1 MRVLDAGANSERF
14 IRAHLKIRHL
24 SLLTELGR
32 NCSIAQAAEAAGL
45 TQPAASKLLSE
56 LEYALGVSLF
66 ERLPRGVEA
75 TDYGRIMV
83 RRAGVAL
90 AAIDA
95 AYQEMTELVSGLRG
109 QVEIGAVLTPS
120 TRLVPLAVQRFKEQH
135 PFVNVSI
142 RVESSSHLLQLL
154 RAGQLDMMIG
164 RMLPGT
170 DHFSELKF
178 ETLQDEPHRLIVRAH
193 HPLLQR
199 RDLCLQDLANAAWIL
214 PASGSI
220 LRERLAALFLSQ
232 GVDLPVNAIETSAIP
247 VITGLLLHSDVI
259 IALPPET
266 VQHYL
271 DDGSLVEL
279 DFDLGLRMDAY
290 GIITRK
296 QHRLSPGAQA
306 MLEVLRQVEDR

>member
-1 MRVLDAGANSERF
+1 MKVVDAGANSERF

-32 NCSIAQAAEAAGL
+32 NCSIAQAAQAAGL
-45 TQPAASKLLSE
+45 TQPAASKLLGE
-56 LEYALGVSLF
+56 LEYALGVTLF

-83 RRAGVAL
+83 RRAGAAL
-90 AAIDA
+90 ATIDA
-95 AYQEMTELVSGLRG
+95 AYQEMSELVLGLRG
-109 QVEIGAVLTPS
+109 QVEIGAVMTPS
-120 TRLVPLAVQRFKEQH
+120 TRLVPLAVQRFKQLH
-135 PFVNVSI
+135 PLVNVAI
-142 RVESSSHLLQLL
+142 QVESSSFLLQQL
-154 RAGQLDMMIG
+154 RSGQLDMMIG
-164 RMLPGT
+164 RMVAGS
-170 DHFSELKF
+170 DHGSELKF
-178 ETLQDEPHRLIVRAH
+178 EPLQNESHRLIVRAD
-193 HPLLQR
+193 HPLSKR
-199 RDLCLQDLANAAWIL
+199 SHLCLEDVAQAAWIL

-220 LRERLAALFLSQ
+220 LRERLAALFLSR
-232 GVDLPVNAIETSAIP
+232 GVDLPLNAIETSAIP
-247 VITGLLLHSDVI
+247 VITGLLLNSDVI

-296 QHRLSPGAQA
+296 QHRLSPSAQA
-306 MLEVLRQVEDR
+306 MLDVLRRMENL